1 MFMMVGVFLMTF
13 ANVNLGEH
21 KHVSPSLARITN
33 KFYVGTGLD
42 QYKFYVGTGLDGPT
56 GLTCSSLGHVLCLAL
71 A

>member
-42 QYKFYVGTGLDGPT
+42 GLT

-71 A
+71 AGGRGL